1 VKRRARSPYFIGFWI
16 ALLALAL
23 RLYRLD
29 WGFPEVYE
37 EATAVQKAWGFWGWG
52 EEGFDFNPRFFNYPS
67 LYFYL
72 QFGVQALLRAGG
84 RIAGAFPDAAAFQ
97 AAYHLDP
104 SLFVG
109 AGRLLT
115 ALLGAATVFVLF
127 AIGLAAGGS
136 RVAIPAA
143 LFLALHSTH
152 VQKSRFVEVDVAT
165 TFFAVLSLFFA
176 VRHARGERPRA
187 IHFAAAAAGLAAATK
202 YPGALFL
209 LNLPLAE
216 RLRPEPFRIRR
227 VLLAVLIAACVFFAA
242 SPYVLLDFA
251 SFLRDV
257 GAERLHM
264 REGHFGGTGE
274 GVKGALALFA
284 NGFGPLLFSVALLGL
299 AAALLRPRGVERVL
313 LPIPAVFFVLLSAS
327 RMQAPHYPLPAVPPL
342 ALLAALALDRALPEG
357 LRGKAGLHAAAV
369 LLLLLA
375 PALATGREAVR
386 LGERDTRTEARAWIE
401 TFVPHGALV
410 LVEPHGPNL
419 RSSSEL
425 RRYAEEEEFAPIRE
439 TLLVPTKAKPWYRT
453 AILPS
458 FSIDVD
464 RAARFYRF
472 ESYQWFDYVVL
483 SEEIGAR
490 YRGDPARFP
499 VQNAFYEEIGKR
511 FRPVARFASE
521 AGAGPEIRVL
531 RRDPAAPP
539 RTDVRLDPAGG
550 SDREFI
556 EFTRTIGFLYGETGH
571 IDGALALYGALL
583 RLVPGD
589 PETLHQRGILSA
601 RTGDGAGAVRALRA
615 AAEADPAS
623 RRIRMSLA
631 VLLCQGDRPEEG
643 IALLRRLLAEKEEA
657 EVHGNLASALIQSA
671 REAEAI
677 PHLRRFLEISPGHPR
692 AEDVRRLLQ
701 SLEE

>member
-1 VKRRARSPYFIGFWI
+1 VRSPSFIGFLI
-16 ALLALAL
+16 ALLALVL
-23 RLYRLD
+23 RLHCLD
-29 WGFPEVYE
+29 WGFPDVYE
-37 EATAVQKAWGFWGWG
+37 EATSVQKAWGFWGWG

-72 QFGVQALLRAGG
+72 QFGVQALLRAAG
-84 RIAGAFPDAAAFQ
+84 RIAGAFPDATAFQ

-104 SLFVG
+104 ALFVG
-109 AGRLLT
+109 AGRILT
-115 ALLGAATVFVLF
+115 ALLGAASVFVLY
-127 AIGLAAGGS
+127 AIGLAVGGR
-136 RVAIPAA
+136 RVAVPAA
-143 LFLALHSTH
+143 LFLALHSVH
-152 VQKSRFVEVDVAT
+152 VQKSRFVEVDVAM

-187 IHFAAAAAGLAAATK
+187 IHLAAAAAGLAAATK
-202 YPGALFL
+202 YPGALLL

-216 RLRPEPFRIRR
+216 HLRSEPFRIRR
-227 VLLAVLIAACVFFAA
+227 VLLALLIAASVFFAA

-251 SFLRDV
+251 SFLRDI

-264 REGHFGGTGE
+264 REGHFGGAGE

-284 NGFGPLLFSVALLGL
+284 NGFGPLLFGVSLVGL
-299 AAALLRPRGVERVL
+299 AAALLRPRGVERIF

-342 ALLAALALDRALPEG
+342 ALLAAVALDRVLPEG
-357 LRGKAGLHAAAV
+357 LRRRTSFHAAAV
-369 LLLLLA
+369 LLLLVA
-375 PALATGREAVR
+375 PALATGREAAR
-386 LGERDTRTEARAWIE
+386 LGAKDTRTEAREWIE
-401 TFVPHGALV
+401 ASVPHGALV
-410 LVEPHGPNL
+410 LVEPHGANL

-439 TLLVPTKAKPWYRT
+439 TLLARTKAKPWYRT

-472 ESYQWFDYVVL
+472 EPYQWFDYVVL

-490 YRGDPARFP
+490 YRSDPIRFP
-499 VQNAFYEEIGKR
+499 VQGAFYAEIEKR
-511 FRPVARFASE
+511 FRPVARFASA

-539 RTDVRLDPAGG
+539 RPNVRLDPAGA

-556 EFTRTIGFLYGETGH
+556 EYFRSIGFLYGEAGPV
-571 IDGALALYGALL
+571 DGALAVYDALL

-601 RTGDGAGAVRALRA
+601 LTGDAAGGTRLLRSAV
-615 AAEADPAS
+615 EVDPEN

-643 IALLRRLLAEKEEA
+643 IALLRELLAEKEEA
-657 EVHGNLASALIQSA
+657 EAHGNLASALIQSG

-677 PHLRRFLEISPGHPR
+677 PHLRRFLDLSPRHPR
-692 AEDVRRLLQ
+692 AQEVRRLLQ
-701 SLEE
+701 SLEG